1 MKKRLLFVDD
11 EPNILQG
18 LKRMLRSHRDKWD
31 MAFAEGGQQALE
43 IMQQES
49 FDAVV
54 SDMRMP
60 GMDGAQLLEEISQR
74 HPDTVRIV
82 LSGHSGEELV
92 MRSVGP
98 SHQYLAK
105 PCEPELLE
113 TTLNSAFALRD
124 RLGDGKL
131 RTLISGLTS
140 LPSLPVVY
148 NEVVQ
153 KLRSDDASVADI
165 GEIIAG
171 DPGLMTKIIQLVNSA
186 YFGLARNVS
195 SPAEA
200 AAMLGIDTLKGLVL
214 SIGIF
219 SQFEQSTLDRLA
231 PVDIWNHSLT
241 VGKLAKSIAKS
252 QDADKLLMEQ
262 AYMGGMLHDM
272 GHLILAANLPDE
284 YSQIKHQVSDENLDL
299 LVAEERV
306 VGATHADVGAYL
318 LSLWGIPQAV
328 VAAVGYHHR
337 PAKLLE
343 KEFSAVTAVYAAE
356 VIVHGVSEEPGADS
370 PAYSEFDLEYLE
382 GLGLADRLPE
392 WITLFT
398 ALEEDA
404 A

>member
-262 AYMGGMLHDM
+262 AYMGGYVARYGPPDT
-272 GHLILAANLPDE
+272 GGEPARRILANQT
-284 YSQIKHQVSDENLDL
+284 SG
-299 LVAEERV
+299 ER
-306 VGATHADVGAYL
+306 
-318 LSLWGIPQAV
+318 
-328 VAAVGYHHR
+328 
-337 PAKLLE
+337 
-343 KEFSAVTAVYAAE
+343 
-356 VIVHGVSEEPGADS
+356 
-370 PAYSEFDLEYLE
+370 
-382 GLGLADRLPE
+382 
-392 WITLFT
+392 
-398 ALEEDA
+398 
-404 A
+404 